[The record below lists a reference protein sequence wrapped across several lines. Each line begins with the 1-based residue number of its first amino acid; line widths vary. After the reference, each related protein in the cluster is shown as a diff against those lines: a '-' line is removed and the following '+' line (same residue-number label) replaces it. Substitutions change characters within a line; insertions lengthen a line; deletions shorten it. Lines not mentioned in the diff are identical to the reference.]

1 MATSNKKNSKSMEA
15 ALWDSCNK
23 LRNSV
28 NTFEYMQ
35 VIFGLL
41 FLRFASEK
49 FNYRREELLNSD
61 DKDFI
66 EEPSFY
72 LEKNVFFIP
81 KNARWEEINKN
92 AKQNN
97 VGLLIDEALKS
108 LEDHNESL
116 KGTLPL
122 NYYQRIASSM
132 PGSNMASIIT
142 NISNIKI
149 DKESSSDVIGRVYE
163 YFMNKF
169 AVLTKSDKG
178 EFYTPESIVELIA
191 EMIEP
196 YHGRVYDPCC
206 GTGGMF
212 IQSLKFVEKHHGNK
226 KEISILG
233 QEKQDT
239 TYRLARMNLAIRGIS
254 ANLGEK
260 PVSTFTEDQH
270 KGEKVDFIMA
280 NPPFNLKNWRGADE
294 LTSDYRWDGYETPPV
309 SNANYAWI
317 LHMMNK
323 LSVNGVAGFLLANGA
338 LGASGQEYEIRKQLI
353 KNDLVEA
360 IIVLPRK
367 MFYYTD
373 ISVTLWIMRHNKKER
388 VIERDGNKT
397 LLRDR
402 TDEVL
407 FMDLRNHNQNISE
420 DKTVYF
426 NETQINE
433 FKSVY
438 HNWMSPDFKDKY
450 QDIPEFIKSVT
461 LKKLKENDYSLVP
474 SKYIEFVD
482 RDLDI
487 DFEEEMTRIQSEMK
501 ELLKEEKETHQMLRD
516 AFDGIGYNV
525 E

>member
-1 MATSNKKNSKSMEA
+1 MATKKIKKEKSIEA

-49 FNYRREELLNSD
+49 FNYRREELLNSE

-81 KNARWEEINKN
+81 KTARWEEINKN
-92 AKQNN
+92 SKQSNIG
-97 VGLLIDEALKS
+97 VIIDEALKS
-108 LEDHNESL
+108 LEDNNESL

-122 NYYQRIASSM
+122 NYYQRISASM

-142 NISNIKI
+142 NISNISI
-149 DKESSSDVIGRVYE
+149 NKESSDDVIGRVYE

-178 EFYTPESIVELIA
+178 EFYTPASIVELIA
-191 EMIEP
+191 ELIEP

-260 PVSTFTEDQH
+260 EASTFTDDQH

-280 NPPFNLKNWRGADE
+280 NPPFNLKDWRGQDE
-294 LTSDYRWDGYETPPV
+294 LTNDYRWNGYEVPPV

-317 LHMMNK
+317 LHMLNK

-338 LGASGQEYEIRKQLI
+338 LGAGGDEYKIRKQLI
-353 KNDLVEA
+353 KNDKIEA

-388 VIERDGNKT
+388 VIERDGVKT
-397 LLRDR
+397 TLRNR
-402 TDEVL
+402 ENEVL
-407 FMDLRNHNQNISE
+407 FMDLRRMNENITE

-426 NETQINE
+426 TDEQINKVKNVFHSWQSPEYKDRYNDVPE
-433 FKSVY
+433 FSKSV
-438 HNWMSPDFKDKY
+438 N
-450 QDIPEFIKSVT
+450 
-461 LKKLKENDYSLVP
+461 LKTIEENDYSLVP

-487 DFEEEMTRIQSEMK
+487 DFDKEMIRIQKKMK
-501 ELLKEEKETHQMLRD
+501 ALLKEEKETHQMLRD
-516 AFDGIGYNV
+516 AFEGVGYNV
-525 E
+525 D